1 MNTLKLLIEKK
12 NVEQYKESLYQLS
25 FENLTYEENNELL
38 IQLLEM
44 IQKSDFKEGLK
55 TTLHFWGAMEIGFD
69 DFIGE
74 IYPIIPTLFLDQI
87 PFHLLYY
94 IMNTLSDVV
103 SVEEV
108 AIDLFQKGEGEDLKI
123 ALKNLFDM
131 LGMPSGTTYRSLWDE
146 ANNSGNEVAIE
157 FMSGLQSK
165 YTERVDK
172 PSYVLENEDKMAEK
186 DLLMI
191 ADDIV
196 SEISTLDTMD
206 QCVDLLMGGL
216 VNQGIDLLEPS
227 KVRELLVHKLSHM
240 NPEERMKYLAAFLI
254 EKIRENDSLFHI
266 LGPVN
271 YQEQELQDGQKSQP
285 SSRCKKYGCRM
296 LYCDCFEFHLTDP
309 DNDDSNE
316 DDSNDKKGNDP
327 EVDRPPIIPGWFKGQ
342 CEKCNRKIPKRC
354 YAVRCPLENGGWI
367 GTYCSW
373 NCLYLSGNGGETSER
388 WLALFEKEMN
398 EKKIID
404 REEM

>member
-38 IQLLEM
+38 IQILEM

-55 TTLHFWGAMEIGFD
+55 TTLHFWGAMETGLD
-69 DFIGE
+69 DFVGE

-87 PFHLLYY
+87 PFHILYY

-108 AIDLFQKGEGEDLKI
+108 AIDLFQKGEGEELKL

-131 LGMPSGTTYRSLWDE
+131 LGMPSGTAYRSLWDE
-146 ANNSGNEVAIE
+146 ATNSGNEVAIE

-165 YTERVDK
+165 YSERVDK
-172 PSYVLENEDKMAEK
+172 PSYVIENEDKMEEK

-191 ADDIV
+191 ADDII
-196 SEISTLDTMD
+196 SEICTLDTMD
-206 QCVDLLMGGL
+206 QCVDLLIGGL
-216 VNQGIDLLEPS
+216 VKQGIDLLEPL
-227 KVRELLVHKLSHM
+227 KVRELLVHKLTQMKS
-240 NPEERMKYLAAFLI
+240 EDRMKYLSAFVI
-254 EKIRENDSLFHI
+254 EKMKENDSLFHI
-266 LGPVN
+266 LGPIHH
-271 YQEQELQDGQKSQP
+271 QEQVHQLGGKSQH
-285 SSRCKKYGCRM
+285 SSRCEKYYGCRM
-296 LYCDCFEFHLTDP
+296 FYCDCFEFHLTDP
-309 DNDDSNE
+309 NNDS
-316 DDSNDKKGNDP
+316 SK
-327 EVDRPPIIPGWFKGQ
+327 EVVDQPVIPGWFKGQ
-342 CEKCNRKIPKRC
+342 CEKCDRKIPKRC
-354 YAVRCPLENGGWI
+354 YAVRCPLENGGWL

-373 NCLYLSGNGGETSER
+373 NCLYLSGNGGDVSER
-388 WLALFEKEMN
+388 WIARYEKEMN